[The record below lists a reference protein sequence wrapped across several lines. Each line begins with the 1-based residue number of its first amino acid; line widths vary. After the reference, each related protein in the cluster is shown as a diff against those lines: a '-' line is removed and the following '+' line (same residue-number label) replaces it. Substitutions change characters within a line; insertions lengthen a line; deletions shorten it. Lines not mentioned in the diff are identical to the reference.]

1 MPQPLDRTQ
10 GAEGRLRFPS
20 LGQTNDAAALEDARA
35 EIAREDVGL
44 AEVEQQDTASDS
56 VVERSEA
63 HVRERSGRGLGWTG
77 CERLGRPASA
87 TCGDSRT
94 PPLTCCFGSGSVWVR
109 PPRFPS
115 SMRDI
120 CGIGRARMTLS
131 SPLAGIAR
139 DGEAPSTRSPRRETR
154 FKDVL
159 LAGKR
164 NVGYTTSGDGHAG
177 VLDDAPRRRSVDEH
191 GSADGNERIEP
202 LHLPHPHPDAAV
214 GDVEADGAGPGLSLR
229 PRRHSRS
236 STPPR
241 ASSGTP

>member
-63 HVRERSGRGLGWTG
+63 HVRERSCRGLGWTG

-94 PPLTCCFGSGSVWVR
+94 PPLTCCFGFESVWVR
-109 PPRFPS
+109 PPRFPVVHAGYL
-115 SMRDI
+115 RDWKSAHDAI
-120 CGIGRARMTLS
+120 EHSRWDRERGG
-131 SPLAGIAR
+131 
-139 DGEAPSTRSPRRETR
+139 APSTWSPRRETR

-164 NVGYTTSGDGHAG
+164 KRGYTTSGAG
-177 VLDDAPRRRSVDEH
+177 RARVLDDAPRRRSVDT
-191 GSADGNERIEP
+191 GVPMG
-202 LHLPHPHPDAAV
+202 
-214 GDVEADGAGPGLSLR
+214 
-229 PRRHSRS
+229 
-236 STPPR
+236 T
-241 ASSGTP
+241 SG

>member
-44 AEVEQQDTASDS
+44 AVVEQQDTASDS

-94 PPLTCCFGSGSVWVR
+94 PPLTCCFGSESVWVR

-139 DGEAPSTRSPRRETR
+139 EGELPARGRPAVKPVSRTFSWQ
-154 FKDVL
+154 VSGN
-159 LAGKR
+159 A
-164 NVGYTTSGDGHAG
+164 GYTTSGAG
-177 VLDDAPRRRSVDEH
+177 R
-191 GSADGNERIEP
+191 
-202 LHLPHPHPDAAV
+202 AA
-214 GDVEADGAGPGLSLR
+214 
-229 PRRHSRS
+229 S
-236 STPPR
+236 STMPQGGDP
-241 ASSGTP
+241 